1 MTLSAKRFALLGIT
15 ALTLLCVG
23 HSRVQAAPTLDLTT
37 KGSSGFVNG
46 AYFEWADASSTG
58 SGVVDAFVR
67 IDTNN
72 KVVRG
77 YNTDGVV
84 EFDTKD
90 DTHTHSLLL
99 SAVPVVDKGGVLYR
113 EFLLDINQAGG
124 RKSKLSLDTIEIY
137 LASAGDLTG
146 HPTLGTK
153 IFGLDPAGADA
164 WILLDG
170 SLNKAGSGS
179 GDMFAYIPNTLFTGG
194 DYVYLYSQFGA
205 SEGSAYPNTAGF
217 EEWAV
222 RTDVVPPPPPPPT
235 VPVPGALLLAAAGI
249 QAVAWRNRRGL
260 A

>member
-1 MTLSAKRFALLGIT
+1 MVMRRSAKRFVVLGIT
-15 ALTLLCVG
+15 AMTLLCVG
-23 HSRVQAAPTLDLTT
+23 HAQVRADATLDLTT
-37 KGSSGFVNG
+37 VGSSGFVG
-46 AYFEWADASSTG
+46 SAYFEWADASSTG
-58 SGVVDAFVR
+58 TGVVDAFVR

-72 KVVRG
+72 QVIRG

-99 SAVPVVDKGGVLYR
+99 SAVPVVEKSGVWYR
-113 EFLLDINQAGG
+113 EFLLDINQSGG
-124 RKSKLSLDTIEIY
+124 NKSKLSVDTIEIY
-137 LASAGDLTG
+137 LASAGNLTG
-146 HPTLGTK
+146 YPALGTK

-164 WILLDG
+164 WILLDA
-170 SLNKAGSGS
+170 SLNSGGGS

-205 SEGSAYPNTAGF
+205 SEGSAYPNNDGY

-222 RTDVVPPPPPPPT
+222 RTGEVPPPPA
-235 VPVPGALLLAAAGI
+235 VPAPGALLLTLVGTQVAA
-249 QAVAWRNRRGL
+249 WWNRRGL